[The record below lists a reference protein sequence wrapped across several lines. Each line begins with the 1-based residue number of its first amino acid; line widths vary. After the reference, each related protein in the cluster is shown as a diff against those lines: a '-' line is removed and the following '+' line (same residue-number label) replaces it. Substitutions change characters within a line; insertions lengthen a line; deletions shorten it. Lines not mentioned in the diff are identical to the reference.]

1 MRRIIYPLLLVV
13 LLPISI
19 VAQTQ
24 PAANPIQIDT
34 RLYEVFEKDY
44 LETVKKDD
52 PFFIHRWNF
61 YLDNAFFISDNPL
74 SKDGDNQDYPSV
86 SITDLTKI
94 NILKIEEEQNLKHDF
109 NTATIYKIKGTGK
122 YLVYIAGRHFVEKFN
137 DYLKLV
143 KNEK

>member
-1 MRRIIYPLLLVV
+1 MRSILYPLLLVV
-13 LLPISI
+13 LLPIST

-24 PAANPIQIDT
+24 PSPNPIQIDT

-74 SKDGDNQDYPSV
+74 SKDGSDEGYPSV
-86 SITDLTKI
+86 SVADLTKI
-94 NILKIEEEQNLKHDF
+94 NILKIENEQHLKHDF
-109 NTATIYKIKGTGK
+109 NTDTVYKIKGTDK
-122 YLVYIAGRHFVEKFN
+122 YLVYIAGRHFVEKLN

-143 KNEK
+143 SKG